1 MKLLVIFAV
10 VLTLTPAA
18 LQSRAE
24 DTNAV
29 VATIGSAEAPKW
41 IGKQVIVT
49 GVVAQVSVR
58 PSLIFLNFGKA
69 YPSNLFTAIVRN
81 KHTNE
86 FESLSALRGK
96 AVSVQGK
103 IMDYN
108 GKAEMELTRKSQL
121 KLLSETK

>member
-10 VLTLTPAA
+10 VLTLTAA
-18 LQSRAE
+18 AFQSRAD

-29 VATIGSAEAPKW
+29 AAKIGSAEASKW

-58 PSLIFLNFGKA
+58 PSLIFLNFDKA

-81 KHTNE
+81 KNTNE

-96 AVSVQGK
+96 AVSVKGK
-103 IMDYN
+103 ITDYN
-108 GKAEMELTRKSQL
+108 GKLEMELTRKAQL
-121 KLLSETK
+121 KILSETK

>member
-1 MKLLVIFAV
+1 MKLLVILAV
-10 VLTLTPAA
+10 VLALTPAA
-18 LQSRAE
+18 FQSRAE

-29 VATIGSAEAPKW
+29 AATIGSAEASKW

-58 PSLIFLNFGKA
+58 PSLIFLNFDQA
-69 YPSNLFTAIVRN
+69 YPSNRFTAIVRN
-81 KHTNE
+81 KNTND

-103 IMDYN
+103 ITDYN

>member
-1 MKLLVIFAV
+1 MKLLVILAV

-18 LQSRAE
+18 LQSRAD

-29 VATIGSAEAPKW
+29 AATIGSSEAPKW

-81 KHTNE
+81 KNTNQ
-86 FESLSALRGK
+86 FESLSALRGQT
-96 AVSVQGK
+96 VSVQGK